1 MDKTY
6 SVGTFT
12 YPGAELEMV
21 DGTLTF
27 GEALKLAEKLLENH
41 FGVEVVDNGPDN
53 MEPIVWCK
61 CNEFQ

>member
-12 YPGAELEMV
+12 HPGAELEMV

-27 GEALKLAEKLLENH
+27 EEAVKLGEVLLQNH
-41 FGVEVVDNGPDN
+41 FGVEVVDNDPNN
-53 MEPIVWCK
+53 MEPIVWCN
-61 CNEFQ
+61 CNEF